1 MKPFAL
7 FSLSLLALPIAAC
20 KEKADAV
27 EHNHDDLLRTIEEQ
41 QEELGDQAA
50 AVVPTIAT
58 LISSTSIVAFFAWL
72 LSGIATLVSLVS
84 VFRGPQMPAEA

>member
-1 MKPFAL
+1 MRPFAL

-41 QEELGDQAA
+41 QEELDDQAA
-50 AVVPTIAT
+50 EISELQGAVD
-58 LISSTSIVAFFAWL
+58 SMKE
-72 LSGIATLVSLVS
+72 SLASLEVD
-84 VFRGPQMPAEA
+84 V